1 MVLPSQSLHKRFV
14 VIDIYPK
21 NALAAEPLYIG
32 VVSPPSGNYAD
43 HGMME
48 RMSMQMPAAEI
59 PL

>member
-1 MVLPSQSLHKRFV
+1 MVLPSQSSHKRFV

-32 VVSPPSGNYAD
+32 VASPPGCYYD
-43 HGMME
+43 YHGMME
-48 RMSMQMPAAEI
+48 RMGMQMAADEI